1 MTLDLLEQRRAQL
14 GVPADRMIAVRPLL
28 IRGGLVGLACVGVVA
43 LAGVWLSWRQS
54 QLQQQASQLQPAASA
69 SEALRQQAEGV
80 GRQAQRLKAANTQ
93 LAEALVSVP
102 SSSAWLT
109 ALAQEVP
116 AGLQLTS
123 AVSEDRLLKLEG
135 EATDPNGFVRIN
147 GLQLG
152 LQQSPLFV
160 PSSIQV
166 QEAKRR
172 DAGQAEPSSSIR
184 FRLEAQFGSRIPLL
198 DGAQLQA
205 LQAQGMAYR
214 LAVIEQLGVLP

>member
-28 IRGGLVGLACVGVVA
+28 IRGGVVGLACVGVVA

-54 QLQQQASQLQPAASA
+54 QLQQQVSQLQPAASA
-69 SEALRQQAEGV
+69 SEALRQQSEGV

-116 AGLQLTS
+116 AGLHLTS

-135 EATDPNGFVRIN
+135 EATDPC
-147 GLQLG
+147 LLYT
-152 LQQSPLFV
+152 SPSPRDYAASRM
-160 PSSIQV
+160 PSS
-166 QEAKRR
+166 A
-172 DAGQAEPSSSIR
+172 
-184 FRLEAQFGSRIPLL
+184 
-198 DGAQLQA
+198 
-205 LQAQGMAYR
+205 
-214 LAVIEQLGVLP
+214 

>member
-28 IRGGLVGLACVGVVA
+28 TRGGVVGLACVGVVA

-54 QLQQQASQLQPAASA
+54 QLQQQVSQLQPAASA
-69 SEALRQQAEGV
+69 SEALRQQSEGV

-135 EATDPNGFVRIN
+135 EATGPNGFVRIN

-160 PSSIQV
+160 PSSVQV

-184 FRLEAQFGSRIPLL
+184 FRLKRSSAARFRCWMGRSCRPCRPKAWPT
-198 DGAQLQA
+198 GW
-205 LQAQGMAYR
+205 R
-214 LAVIEQLGVLP
+214 

>member
-1 MTLDLLEQRRAQL
+1 M
-14 GVPADRMIAVRPLL
+14 RPLL
-28 IRGGLVGLACVGVVA
+28 IRGGVVGLACIGLVA

-54 QLQQQASQLQPAASA
+54 QLQQQVSQLQPAASA
-69 SEALRQQAEGV
+69 SEALRQQADGV
-80 GRQAQRLKAANTQ
+80 GRQARRLKAANTQ

-109 ALAQEVP
+109 ALAQQVP

-160 PSSIQV
+160 PSSVQV

-172 DAGQAEPSSSIR
+172 DAGQADPPAAFASAWKGRSETK
-184 FRLEAQFGSRIPLL
+184 FRCSMGRN
-198 DGAQLQA
+198 
-205 LQAQGMAYR
+205 YR
-214 LAVIEQLGVLP
+214 PFRPKEWPTGWL

>member
-14 GVPADRMIAVRPLL
+14 GVPADRVILVRPLL
-28 IRGGLVGLACVGVVA
+28 MRGGVVGVACIGLVA
-43 LAGVWLSWRQS
+43 LVGVWLSWRQS
-54 QLQQQASQLQPAASA
+54 QLQQQVSQLQPAASA
-69 SEALRQQAEGV
+69 SEALRQQADGV
-80 GRQAQRLKAANTQ
+80 GRQARRLKAANTQ

-109 ALAQEVP
+109 ALAQQVP

-172 DAGQAEPSSSIR
+172 DAG
-184 FRLEAQFGSRIPLL
+184 
-198 DGAQLQA
+198 
-205 LQAQGMAYR
+205 
-214 LAVIEQLGVLP
+214 

>member
-14 GVPADRMIAVRPLL
+14 GVPADRVIAVRALL
-28 IRGGLVGLACVGVVA
+28 IRGGVVGVACIGLVV

-54 QLQQQASQLQPAASA
+54 QLQQQVSQLQPAASA
-69 SEALRQQAEGV
+69 SEALRQQADRV
-80 GRQAQRLKAANTQ
+80 GRQARRLKAANTQ

-109 ALAQEVP
+109 ALAQQVP
-116 AGLQLTS
+116 VGLQLTS
-123 AVSEDRLLKLEG
+123 AVSEGRLLKLEG
-135 EATDPNGFVRIN
+135 VATDPNGFVRIN

-172 DAGQAEPSSSIR
+172 DGGQAEPSSSIR
-184 FRLEAQFGSRIPLL
+184 FRLEAQFGSKVPLL

>member
-14 GVPADRMIAVRPLL
+14 GVPADRVIAVRPLL
-28 IRGGLVGLACVGVVA
+28 IRGGLVAMACVGAAA
-43 LAGVWLSWRQS
+43 LAGLWLSWRQG
-54 QLQQQASQLQPAASA
+54 QLQQQIVELQPTASA

-80 GRQAQRLKAANTQ
+80 SRQARRLKAANTQ

-109 ALAQEVP
+109 ALAQQVP
-116 AGLQLTS
+116 AGLQLTRADS
-123 AVSEDRLLKLEG
+123 ADRLLQLKG
-135 EATDPNGFVRIN
+135 EAFDPNGFVRIN

-160 PSSIQV
+160 PSSI
-166 QEAKRR
+166 ELL
-172 DAGQAEPSSSIR
+172 QAERQGAQEGSPSSIIE
-184 FRLEAQFGSRIPLL
+184 FELNAQFGEKVPLL
-198 DGAQLQA
+198 DRAQLQA

-214 LAVIEQLGVLP
+214 LSVMEQLGVLP